1 MKNKILAALLK
12 QSLTSSELKE
22 LLNVKLTELS
32 KALQE
37 MLSDNQI
44 EIDLDKKYS
53 VIVKKWKKYFFYSFF

>member
-22 LLNVKLTELS
+22 LLNIKLTELS

-37 MLSDNQI
+37 MLGDNQI
-44 EIDLDKKYS
+44 EIDSEKKYS
-53 VIVKKWKKYFFYSFF
+53 IIVKK

>member
-22 LLNVKLTELS
+22 LLNIKLTELS

-37 MLSDNQI
+37 MLNDNQI
-44 EIDLDKKYS
+44 EIDSDKKYS
-53 VIVKKWKKYFFYSFF
+53 IIVKK